1 MREFVFIFG
10 LVWGFEVYAD
20 SSSKLL
26 MEGGGADLNISGK
39 TSQKT
44 QFKLD
49 DPFLIQLFSSW
60 KAKSHLGQ
68 SVNAWMEVFFSG
80 DYLRAL
86 QTLDA
91 LQGKGIRRPQAAAEL
106 YLLYRLGHH
115 QSFLRKWIDYSS
127 RGNFLQTE
135 LGLSLDQVLKPHV
148 SSLLASGFYLEPQQ
162 EKNLLKISSQ
172 NSVVNHFLQGAR
184 AASSGSEAVQWI
196 GNLPTQDPLRLQLA
210 FSALLAYAREGKL
223 GASGK
228 LLNEVIDPQMEKTE
242 DAEKIAFYYLTVARL
257 LYQAKE
263 WEESERFYYLIPEN
277 SQYFLQARTEVLWVH
292 LQERNFSKV
301 KGELASLK
309 LDIFNDRFY
318 PEVFLL
324 STMTDVMLCHF
335 MAAKKNIHRFVQ
347 INTKW
352 AQKIERELQNSHPSI
367 IHQTFAVRNLNNAL
381 ASLKK
386 EQLALQEHQ
395 LPLYAKD
402 LLALEEKIENTLG
415 SEART
420 QWLNRKK
427 ILEETLYKMK
437 FVRVE
442 LLSRVRSLRQGTG
455 KVALAQ
461 GQLQD
466 QVRFY
471 ASAPARGNQLVFP
484 TDGPLWGD
492 ELFHMDAR
500 VKNGCF
506 VENKSGQ
513 K

>member
-1 MREFVFIFG
+1 MKFALLFSLI
-10 LVWGFEVYAD
+10 WGFRAYPD
-20 SSSKLL
+20 SSKLL
-26 MEGGGADLNISGK
+26 MEEGGADLNISGQI
-39 TSQKT
+39 SQKA

-49 DPFLIQLFSSW
+49 DPFLIQFFSSW
-60 KAKSHLGQ
+60 KAKAGLGP

-80 DYLRAL
+80 NSLRAL
-86 QTLDA
+86 QTLET
-91 LQGKGIRRPQAAAEL
+91 LQRKGIDRLQKAAEL

-135 LGLSLDQVLKPHV
+135 LGLSLDQVLKPHI
-148 SSLLASGFYLEPQQ
+148 SSLLASGFYLEPRQ
-162 EKNLLKISSQ
+162 EKKLLKISSQ
-172 NSVVNHFLQGAR
+172 NSVVNHFLQGTR
-184 AASSGSEAVQWI
+184 TASAGSEAVRWI
-196 GNLPTQDPLRLQLA
+196 GNLPADDPLRLQLA
-210 FSALLAYAREGKL
+210 FSALLAYASEGKL

-228 LLNEVIDPQMEKTE
+228 LLNEVIDPYMEKTE
-242 DAEKIAFYYLTVARL
+242 NAEKIAFYYLTVARL
-257 LYQAKE
+257 LYQAEE
-263 WEESERFYYLIPEN
+263 WRESERFYYLIPE
-277 SQYFLQARTEVLWVH
+277 SSRYFVQARTEVLWIY
-292 LQERNFSKV
+292 LRDRNFSKV

-335 MAAKKNIHRFVQ
+335 MSAKKNIHRFVQ

-352 AQKIERELQNSHPSI
+352 AQRIKRELRNSRPSI
-367 IHQTFAVRNLNNAL
+367 VHQTFAVRNLNKAL

-386 EQLALQEHQ
+386 EQLALKEQQ
-395 LPLYAKD
+395 FPLYAKE
-402 LLALEEKIENTLG
+402 LLPLEGKIESTLAKEG
-415 SEART
+415 KL

-437 FVRVE
+437 FVRIE
-442 LLSRVRSLRQGTG
+442 LLSRVRSFRQGIAKEAIAGT
-455 KVALAQ
+455 
-461 GQLQD
+461 D

-471 ASAPARGNQLVFP
+471 TSAPARKNQLVFP
-484 TDGPLWGD
+484 TDGSLWGD

-506 VENKSGQ
+506 IENGSGQ